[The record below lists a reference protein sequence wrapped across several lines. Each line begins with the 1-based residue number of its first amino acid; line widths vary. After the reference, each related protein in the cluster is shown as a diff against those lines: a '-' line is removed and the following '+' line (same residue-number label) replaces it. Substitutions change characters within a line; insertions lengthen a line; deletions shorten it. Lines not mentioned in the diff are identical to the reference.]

1 MNRFKEWFTFPLIHK
16 IASILAILS
25 WIIVVAGWIIKLFN
39 LTQGFPLDTIA
50 QNSQM
55 IFNFAV
61 ISALTFLFLTY
72 WLTMRRFTTGF
83 KDNFE
88 GDLKENWEF
97 KGDWKKIEP
106 GILSVRNSADGGLTK
121 TGSLW
126 ENYIFEFE
134 TKIVNKCS
142 SWVVR
147 GIDLNDYVMFQCRD
161 DVIVPHQ
168 RVKTLKLVDDSDD
181 TVESFKAIYD
191 VKWRKLKKTPHNSK
205 LKGWTKVKI
214 ETRGSGAKIWIA
226 GELVYHSDDIL
237 PYPMGK
243 VGFRNSGD
251 EEAHF
256 RKVRVRLLP

>member
-1 MNRFKEWFTFPLIHK
+1 MNRFKEWFTFQLIHQ
-16 IASILAILS
+16 ISSLLTILLF
-25 WIIVVAGWIIKLFN
+25 IIYVAGWIIKLFN

-72 WLTMRRFTTGF
+72 WRTMRRFTIGF
-83 KDNFE
+83 KDNFR
-88 GDLKENWEF
+88 GDLNENWEF
-97 KGDWKKIEP
+97 KGNWKKIEP

-134 TKIVNKCS
+134 TKILNKCS

-147 GIDLNDYVMFQCRD
+147 GIDLNNYVMFQCRE

-168 RVKTLKLVDDSDD
+168 RVTTPRFVDDSND
-181 TVESFKAIYD
+181 TVESFKVTYD
-191 VKWRKLKKTPHNSK
+191 VKWIKFGKTPHNSN
-205 LKGWTKVKI
+205 LRSWTKVKI
-214 ETRGSGAKIWIA
+214 ETRGSEAKIWIA
-226 GELVYHSDDIL
+226 GVLVYHSDDIL
-237 PYPMGK
+237 PHPMGR

-256 RKVRVRLLP
+256 RKVSVQLLP